1 MFKRGGIYSVN
12 MAHEG
17 EAGQDT
23 CPCLVI
29 SNNIS
34 NEYSPVVTI
43 IPLAFVNLETIYE
56 FEALLP
62 AKNTGLDRDAKISTH
77 IIITIDKTKV
87 VGARLGFVGKGLM
100 KKVEKALYL
109 QLDLK

>member
-12 MAHEG
+12 MDHEG
-17 EAGQDT
+17 EDRQNT

-43 IPLAFVNLETIYE
+43 IPLSFGTLAPIYE

-62 AKNTGLDRDAKISTH
+62 AKKTGLTQDAKISTH

-87 VGARLGFVGKGLM
+87 VGDRLGFVGKGLM
-100 KKVEKALYL
+100 KQVEKALFL